1 MKVINYF
8 RIRKETVSKIRG
20 LDAVERVELLDN
32 GDIVVMLKQEATDG
46 KREAFK
52 NEYLVQWENG
62 KWQRFGVNA
71 FQLLL
76 KNPAKEAG
84 KAWLG

>member
-1 MKVINYF
+1 MKVLRHI
-8 RIRKETVSKIRG
+8 RIRKETVGEILR
-20 LDAVERVELLDN
+20 LDAVEYVGFLDDGN
-32 GDIVVMLKQEATDG
+32 IVVMLKQEATDG

-76 KNPAKEAG
+76 KNPVKEAG